1 MPGANNLFN
10 QQPTPTQTVYSIYS
24 SQPQQNPSFRFN
36 QAQIQNPSF
45 SFPAANQGYQTPSQ
59 ATPINSFGAP
69 SPYSYPFMG
78 TGSNIG
84 SSPQFHSF
92 SANSFQ
98 PNNNPYIGNPA
109 INIPNDYYQIPNNPY
124 ANGNPA
130 LQSIY
135 QQVPNFYQQS
145 QAPPSSSN
153 FQKDPIFNLNSQQF
167 RPFANSQFS
176 TNGNAQFNTN
186 GNSQFNT
193 NGNSQFNT
201 NGNSQFNTNGNSQ
214 FNTNGNAQ
222 GTVSV
227 GAGSPQAQST
237 RFVNNQFSQSNNL
250 VGSSQNGISG
260 LQVLQNLMQKL
271 SSSGMN

>member
-45 SFPAANQGYQTPSQ
+45 SFPTANQGYQTPSQ

-153 FQKDPIFNLNSQQF
+153 FQNDPIFNLNSQQF
-167 RPFANSQFS
+167 KPFANSQFS
-176 TNGNAQFNTN
+176 
-186 GNSQFNT
+186 
-193 NGNSQFNT
+193 T